1 MCFTLF
7 RDNFYKNFA
16 SSESIDRK
24 EKKDNLFQ
32 EYSNVLRLNSYRQR
46 LNGSLLYKQVVQLNR
61 VTLIWIPKS
70 WQRVNIHQSTDI
82 ARFNYHESSEKS
94 EREKNRR
101 ETIQSTQAWKMFLF
115 KSATIFRKSPSTR
128 TVYRY
133 SAYFERKADVVER
146 REREEGGFTSH
157 SAKIIWQSVPKA
169 GVARAGAPSDSTT
182 GMRGSFRTRCCRW
195 RISGRGVGS
204 RPYSTV
210 CNARPLSKYRS
221 QFSPA
226 KWIVETGPVP
236 PHQFSVTIV
245 TLFRCLVETC

>member
-1 MCFTLF
+1 MNTEILATSEHPSVHGYRTIQLPRIVGKIRKREESMRNNSVHTGLENVPFQIGDHFPQITVDSHRISLFGLF
-7 RDNFYKNFA
+7 R
-16 SSESIDRK
+16 K
-24 EKKDNLFQ
+24 EGRRRRAK
-32 EYSNVLRLNSYRQR
+32 
-46 LNGSLLYKQVVQLNR
+46 
-61 VTLIWIPKS
+61 
-70 WQRVNIHQSTDI
+70 
-82 ARFNYHESSEKS
+82 
-94 EREKNRR
+94 REG
-101 ETIQSTQAWKMFLF
+101 
-115 KSATIFRKSPSTR
+115 
-128 TVYRY
+128 
-133 SAYFERKADVVER
+133 
-146 REREEGGFTSH
+146 EEGGFTSH